1 MSNTCRRWA
10 AGAAMPIACPSE
22 GWGAID
28 RATRFVHLEIL
39 AACRAATAAAFL
51 ARFPLDVHTILT
63 DNGSEFT
70 DRFAVDKKAKPQG
83 RPSGDH
89 AFDRVCAAR
98 AIAHRL
104 TQPFWPQTNGMV
116 ERFNRRL
123 GEHLARMPQNRAAH
137 HRRFLSH
144 AERDAC
150 LHTFLADYLR
160 DITRKPGP
168 IVPPYSIMR

>member
-1 MSNTCRRWA
+1 
-10 AGAAMPIACPSE
+10 MPIACPSE

-70 DRFAVDKKAKPQG
+70 DRFAIAKKAKPQG
-83 RPSGDH
+83 RPRATTPSTGSAPRAPSPTGSPNPSGRKPT
-89 AFDRVCAAR
+89 AWSSAS
-98 AIAHRL
+98 
-104 TQPFWPQTNGMV
+104 
-116 ERFNRRL
+116 NRRL
-123 GEHLARMPQNRAAH
+123 GEHRARMPQNRAAH

-150 LHTFLADYLR
+150 LHTLVADYLR
-160 DITRKPGP
+160 DITRKPVP

>member
-1 MSNTCRRWA
+1 M
-10 AGAAMPIACPSE
+10 G
-22 GWGAID
+22 
-28 RATRFVHLEIL
+28 IL
-39 AACRAATAAAFL
+39 ADRRAATAADFL

-63 DNGSEFT
+63 DNVSEFT
-70 DRFAVDKKAKPQG
+70 DRFPSTRRQNPRTDP
-83 RPSGDH
+83 RPDH
-89 AFDRVCAAR
+89 AFARVCAAR

-104 TQPFWPQTNGMV
+104 TQPFRPQTNGMV

-150 LHTFLADYLR
+150 LHTFVADYLR

-168 IVPPYSIMR
+168 HCSAVLDNALD